1 MSGVTETGFVVATE
15 AELFAAMEVEAR
27 ANISPTLDTAPGS
40 VFGQVIGIVASK
52 HAELYEVLE
61 AVWGA
66 LSESATGAALDRIAA
81 LTGTTRRLNETDAAL
96 RIRRRQELSDQGA
109 TTEGAMRAALS
120 KLTGMQAARVVSN
133 RTMVTDSA
141 GRPPKS
147 VEAVVLGTATEASV
161 AAAIW
166 ANLAAGIEAH
176 GTTTTSITDSEGH
189 SQPIKYSIA
198 TAQNLY
204 LRITFKA
211 DPASYA
217 GDAVLRARLRD
228 FTSGALTFATE
239 DGLTIAGGVDIG
251 DTIYASRVAAAAL
264 TVPGVVAVS
273 QVQMR
278 AVEADPWQIGDFALG
293 PRGYLG
299 TGGVR
304 GFSLDH
310 IEVVRT

>member
-1 MSGVTETGFVVATE
+1 MSGVTDSGFVVATE
-15 AELFAAMEVEAR
+15 EEIFATIEVEAR
-27 ANISPTLDTAPGS
+27 ATIAADLDTAPGS
-40 VFGQVIGIVASK
+40 VFGQIAGIVASK

-81 LTGTTRRLNETDAAL
+81 LTGTTRRLNESDAAL

-120 KLTGMQAARVVSN
+120 KVSGMQAVRVASN
-133 RTMVTDSA
+133 RTMVTDAA

-147 VEAVVLGTATEASV
+147 VEAVVLGTATEANV

-166 ANLAAGIEAH
+166 ANLAAGIESY

-189 SQPIKYSIA
+189 SQPIKYSTA
-198 TAQNLY
+198 VAQNLY

-217 GDAVLRARLRD
+217 GDSVLRERLSA

-278 AVEADPWQIGDFALG
+278 AAEADPWTIGDFALG

-299 TGGVR
+299 AGGVR
-304 GFSLDH
+304 GFAPDH